1 MSKDTFAQSAAYL
14 KQAVPLMIKYQ
25 IPTTPD
31 NYHLWY
37 NYVSANM
44 PELNQAIDQAVKMQ
58 GTCSLTTCERL
69 YHQYLAA
76 QDEKQMEAMKLSLAA
91 MANELGHSMQ
101 DAISDTGMFQEMLD
115 KSFDKLSR
123 IDDEGFSLED
133 TMGILRELVR
143 ESRDVRMSTMHFRNQ
158 LSNAEKE
165 IKELRAALNETR
177 KLANEDA
184 LTNLLNRRAFDL
196 ELEGLIR
203 SQHPFSLI
211 LADIDRFKN
220 FNDEYGHLLGDQVL
234 RAFSK
239 RLRDACKEGVTAYR
253 LGGEEFAML
262 VPHRSLALARQMA
275 ESMRRAIERM
285 SILDRKS
292 GRRIDHI
299 TASFGVGEFNGQES
313 ADCLVERTDK
323 LLYKAKELGRNRVMP
338 LPS

>member
-1 MSKDTFAQSAAYL
+1 
-14 KQAVPLMIKYQ
+14 
-25 IPTTPD
+25 
-31 NYHLWY
+31 
-37 NYVSANM
+37 M

>member
-37 NYVSANM
+37 NYVAASM